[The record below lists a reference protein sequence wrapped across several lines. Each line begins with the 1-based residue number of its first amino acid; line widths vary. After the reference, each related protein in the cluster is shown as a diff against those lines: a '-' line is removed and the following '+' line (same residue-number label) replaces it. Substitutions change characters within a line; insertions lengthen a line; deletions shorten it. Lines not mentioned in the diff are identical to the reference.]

1 VNCQVNQTV
10 EEGDYDLERY
20 IGEIEGIV
28 PLVSGDIKITVPK
41 VEENKNNES
50 IIIHLKIFLALILLF
65 L

>member
-1 VNCQVNQTV
+1 MNCQVNQTV

-20 IGEIEGIV
+20 IGKIEGIV

-41 VEENKNNES
+41 VEENKNNEN

>member
-1 VNCQVNQTV
+1 MNCQVNQTV

-41 VEENKNNES
+41 K
-50 IIIHLKIFLALILLF
+50 LRRTKIMKV
-65 L
+65 

>member
-1 VNCQVNQTV
+1 MNCQVNQTV